1 MWGGNRQD
9 RESTTLFMQKDA
21 INTLLQSCLSF
32 MEDCSSTVVLLFWA
46 SLDRGVGGGVGDN
59 PHAFSGF

>member
-1 MWGGNRQD
+1 MRGVNRQD
-9 RESTTLFMQKDA
+9 RESTTFFLQKDA
-21 INTLLQSCLSF
+21 IKTLLQSCLSF

-46 SLDRGVGGGVGDN
+46 SLDRAGGVGDN